1 MKKEYINLL
10 ICPYC
15 HGKLSLKIFKEE
27 NDEII
32 EGKLICNNC
41 KKEYEIIDGI
51 PKMI

>member
-1 MKKEYINLL
+1 MKKEYISLL

-15 HGKLSLKIFKEE
+15 HGNLSLKISKEE

-41 KKEYEIIDGI
+41 KREYDIKDGI